1 MIPKI
6 EAGIRMWWARHGR
19 GVLLVSV
26 ILMAIAASIWL
37 GYEFYRFF
45 WQPDRIGS
53 RSIHPGAIDLKTL
66 HDLVTR
72 WFQGIPI
79 YTGEKAGA
87 AVHPPATYAIL
98 WPIYGWTGEKT
109 TMFVWTISAI
119 AALGW
124 LIYLVVRESGAT
136 SLIEK
141 IFTAL
146 MPLAIY
152 PAGAIV
158 GNGQLVIHIMP
169 LMIAGILLIRSRAG
183 NRTRDLLCS
192 FLFLA
197 ALAKPI
203 ISAPFFWIVIFCAG
217 SFRPAG
223 LICIGYILLT
233 LFAATFQE
241 AGLVSLLQQW
251 MTHASNMSVG
261 AGEANIHIL
270 LGYLGLQ
277 VYLLPASLLLLCLLG
292 FWVYR
297 YRHRDIWL
305 LIGVSALI
313 ARFWSYHRW
322 YDDLL
327 ILLPIVTLFRIAK
340 SDFYALRMGLP
351 AGVLLG
357 ITLLFMLAPGGLY
370 LLPPPLN
377 MIYVGSQVVIWIV
390 DLIFLMVYTH
400 RKTQEYVA

>member
-6 EAGIRMWWARHGR
+6 EAGIRMWWARHGQ

-26 ILMAIAASIWL
+26 IFMAIAASIWL
-37 GYEFYRFF
+37 GYEFYRLF

-53 RSIHPGAIDLKTL
+53 RSILPGAIDLKFL
-66 HDLVTR
+66 HGLVTH

-79 YTGEKAGA
+79 YATY
-87 AVHPPATYAIL
+87 PPATYAIL

-136 SLIEK
+136 SLIEQ
-141 IFTAL
+141 IFTVL

-152 PAGAIV
+152 PTGAIV
-158 GNGQLVIHIMP
+158 GNGQPVIHIIPM
-169 LMIAGILLIRSRAG
+169 MIAGILLIRSQAG
-183 NRTRDLLCS
+183 NWTKDLLCS
-192 FLFLA
+192 SLFLA

-203 ISAPFFWIVIFCAG
+203 ISAPFFWIVIFSAG
-217 SFRPAG
+217 SFRPAS
-223 LICIGYILLT
+223 LICIGYIVLT
-233 LFAATFQE
+233 LFAATFQD
-241 AGLVSLLQQW
+241 AGLVSLFQQW
-251 MTHASNMSVG
+251 MTHASHMSVSSG
-261 AGEANIHIL
+261 VANLHIL

-297 YRHRDIWL
+297 YRHRDVWL

-313 ARFWSYHRW
+313 ARFWSYHQW

-327 ILLPIVTLFRIAK
+327 MLLPMVTLFRIAK
-340 SDFYALRMGLP
+340 SDFYTLRMGLL

-390 DLIFLMVYTH
+390 NLIFLMVYTH
-400 RKTQEYVA
+400 RKTEEVKIQ